1 MEIFETVEI
10 PNISAGDWIKIKS
23 KPSEAGINGY
33 VFYVHED
40 KSLAVGYIQHGGK
53 GIREDVV

>member
-10 PNISAGDWIKIKS
+10 PNISTGDWIKIKS
-23 KPSEAGINGY
+23 NPSETGINGY

-40 KSLAVGYIQHGGK
+40 KSLAIGYIQHGGK
-53 GIREDVV
+53 